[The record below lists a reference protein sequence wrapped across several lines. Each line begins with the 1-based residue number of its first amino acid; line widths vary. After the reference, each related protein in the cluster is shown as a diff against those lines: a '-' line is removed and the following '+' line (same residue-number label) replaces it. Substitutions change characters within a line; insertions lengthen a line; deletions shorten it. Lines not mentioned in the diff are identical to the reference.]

1 MQEINLDI
9 YRGDDT
15 AFQITFNGEDAPFS
29 VSGGEFAMQIK
40 PTNGEG
46 ALLTS
51 LDGTISQLDENS
63 VIITFSHALTKDWS
77 FREAKYDL
85 QMTKNGKVKTLC
97 RGKILLTHDITK

>member
-1 MQEINLDI
+1 MQEVNLDI

-15 AFQITFNGEDAPFS
+15 EFQITFNTEDAPFS
-29 VSGGEFAMQIK
+29 VAGGEFAMQIK

-46 ALLTS
+46 VLLTS
-51 LDGTISQLDENS
+51 LDGAISLLDEHR
-63 VIITFSHALTKDWS
+63 VIIAFSHALTRDWG

-85 QMTKNGKVKTLC
+85 QMTKEGKVKTLC